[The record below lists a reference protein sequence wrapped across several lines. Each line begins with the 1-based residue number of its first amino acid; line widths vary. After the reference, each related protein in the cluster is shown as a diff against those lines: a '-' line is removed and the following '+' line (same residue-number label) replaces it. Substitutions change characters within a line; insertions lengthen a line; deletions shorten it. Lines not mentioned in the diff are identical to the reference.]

1 MQHHSLFA
9 PLKLLST
16 MLIGLAAAHPAPPKL
31 VDYLRDVKPILQSR
45 CYACHGNGT
54 HVGGFQIDSR
64 DGILKGG
71 QTHPA
76 VVPGHSER
84 SLLIRL
90 VSGAVPGK
98 VMPARGPR
106 LTPVQIEVLRAWID
120 QGLKFDAAGMAAA
133 WHAPLAPRRP
143 PLPQA

>member
-1 MQHHSLFA
+1 MQRRSLSTLFQLLPA
-9 PLKLLST
+9 GLLS
-16 MLIGLAAAHPAPPKL
+16 LAAAPPAPPKP

-54 HVGGFQIDSR
+54 HLGGFQIDTR
-64 DGILKGG
+64 EGILKGG

-90 VSGAVPGK
+90 VPGAVLGK
-98 VMPARGPR
+98 VMPA
-106 LTPVQIEVLRAWID
+106 
-120 QGLKFDAAGMAAA
+120 
-133 WHAPLAPRRP
+133 
-143 PLPQA
+143 

>member
-1 MQHHSLFA
+1 MMQRRPLPSL
-9 PLKLLST
+9 LKLLPM
-16 MLIGLAAAHPAPPKL
+16 MLISLAASPPPKA

-54 HVGGFQIDSR
+54 HLGGFQIDTR
-64 DGILKGG
+64 EGILKGG

-90 VSGAVPGK
+90 VSGAVLGK

-106 LTPVQIEVLRAWID
+106 LTAAQIEV
-120 QGLKFDAAGMAAA
+120 
-133 WHAPLAPRRP
+133 
-143 PLPQA
+143 